1 MKEKIGKFDSK
12 KSKKKS
18 ENLRQKMKEKKGNL
32 TAKMKGAIGKW
43 DKKSSDS
50 AIIEKEIEVIYIF
63 TIN

>member
-32 TAKMKGAIGKW
+32 TAKNERSNREMRQK
-43 DKKSSDS
+43 
-50 AIIEKEIEVIYIF
+50 IF
-63 TIN
+63 RLGNKRTRD